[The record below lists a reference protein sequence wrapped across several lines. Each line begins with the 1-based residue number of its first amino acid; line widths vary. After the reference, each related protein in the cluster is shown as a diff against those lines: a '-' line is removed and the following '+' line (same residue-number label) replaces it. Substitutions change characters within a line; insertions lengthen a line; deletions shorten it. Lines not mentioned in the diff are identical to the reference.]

1 MVVGVT
7 YTTGAQT
14 AKRRTLMPSE
24 SVRLSQAVSREN
36 GLNDLKLVSCQQ
48 GKMSCLERLFYKVL
62 LLVYEEGMHSD
73 ISDYEQLSRP
83 RLQKK

>member
-36 GLNDLKLVSCQQ
+36 GYTDLKLVSCQRQ
-48 GKMSCLERLFYKVL
+48 RGKMSCLERLFIVL
-62 LLVYEEGMHSD
+62 MLVYEAGIHSD
-73 ISDYEQLSRP
+73 ISDYEQL
-83 RLQKK
+83 